1 MDDYKPVLSS
11 LKIEDIEKFIG
22 MTEYVS
28 KSVGVGGIIKAK
40 PEDFMVWETL
50 ESGEDAKRLFELSSF
65 LESYGNHLLCVMKK
79 VNIDTI
85 RALSLIA
92 KRLNLRSR
100 EIGICGIK
108 DKVSISWQFLTIPS
122 HAVESPR
129 TLEINS
135 FIEVKPIK
143 YVKHKLSSRQ
153 LRNNTFHVI
162 IRYPRITDTS
172 LIDEIVRELKIKGVP
187 NYYGHQRFGITR
199 PITPIVGLLIMKNEL
214 RKAVAA
220 FLSDYTDLE
229 SERNRLLRKELAE
242 RWELEWASEHFPRS
256 LTYER
261 ILIDSLRKH
270 PGDYVKCLRA
280 LPLRLRRLLV
290 ESVAARIFNST
301 LSKIIKE
308 DRFNELEVGDIVLPL
323 NPSGRAD
330 KNKPINVTSG
340 NIRQIEKLV
349 KNGKMVVALPSPGY
363 LSPLPRSSKG
373 EIMLQV
379 MEEEGVDF
387 KDFKVE
393 GLPEAST
400 KGSLRPIKIPKWTCS
415 VNSVS
420 DESVTFFFT
429 LPPGSYATVLLRE
442 IMKPENPLAY
452 IGRFQDN
459 PHR

>member
-1 MDDYKPVLSS
+1 MDEYKSVLSS
-11 LKIEDIEKFIG
+11 LKIEDVEKFIG

-28 KSVGVGGIIKAK
+28 KSIGIGGIIKAC
-40 PEDFMVWETL
+40 PEDFMVWEIL
-50 ESGEDAKRLFELSSF
+50 ESGEDAKRLFESSSF
-65 LESYGNHLLCVMKK
+65 FESYGNHHLCVMKK
-79 VNIDTI
+79 VNLDTI
-85 RALSLIA
+85 RAVSLIA
-92 KRLNLRSR
+92 KRLNLRSK

-122 HAVESPR
+122 HGVESGR
-129 TLEINS
+129 TLRINS
-135 FIEVKPIK
+135 FIEVKP
-143 YVKHKLSSRQ
+143 VRSVQHKISSRQ
-153 LRNNTFHVI
+153 LRNNAFHVV
-162 IRYPRITDTS
+162 IRYPRTVDTS
-172 LIDEIVRELKIKGVP
+172 IIDEVIRELEIKGVP

-199 PITPIVGLLIMKNEL
+199 PITPIVGLLIMKNDL

-220 FLSDYTDLE
+220 FLSEHTNLE

-242 RWELEWASEHFPRS
+242 RWDLEWASEHFPRS

-261 ILIDSLRKH
+261 IMIDSLMKY
-270 PGDYVKCLRA
+270 PGDYVRCLRA

-290 ESVAARIFNST
+290 ESVAARIFNLT

-308 DRFNELEVGDIVLPL
+308 GRFNELEVGDIVLPL

-330 KNKPINVTSG
+330 KNKPVNVTSR

-373 EIMLQV
+373 EIMLRV

-400 KGSLRPIKIPKWTCS
+400 KGSLRPMKIPKWTCS
-415 VNSVS
+415 VTSVS
-420 DESVTFFFT
+420 NESLALFFM

-452 IGRFQDN
+452 IGKLEKQ
-459 PHR
+459 PS